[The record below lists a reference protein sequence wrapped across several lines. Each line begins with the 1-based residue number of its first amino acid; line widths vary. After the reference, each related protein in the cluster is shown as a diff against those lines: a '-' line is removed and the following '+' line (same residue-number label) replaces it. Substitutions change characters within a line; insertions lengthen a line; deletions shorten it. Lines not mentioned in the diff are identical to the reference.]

1 METARRG
8 EGSDDVST
16 VSLLELDLAPDAT
29 APRQA
34 RHAIAPVVAQVGADT
49 AGITLAVSEAVT
61 RAVTRSAN
69 GLDEP
74 PVRLHAECD
83 DRHVV
88 VVVENAA
95 EAPAPADP
103 DGAIGMVTLGRL
115 TEQLWVE
122 RVGGRTR
129 LVMRFPLRPAG

>member
-8 EGSDDVST
+8 EGRDEVST

-61 RAVTRSAN
+61 RAVTRSPHGA
-69 GLDEP
+69 GEP

-83 DRHVV
+83 EHHVV

-95 EAPAPADP
+95 DTPAPAEP
-103 DGAIGMVTLGRL
+103 DAAIGMVTLARL
-115 TEQLWVE
+115 AEQLWVE
-122 RVGGRTR
+122 RVEGWTR
-129 LVMRFPLRPAG
+129 LVMRFPLHPAG